1 MLHALTMMMFIK
13 KTLLHELYLDDMQI
27 LKQKLPRDFTGLLY
41 VANKTSHFF
50 FLTKAVK
57 ALDILDVML
66 YCLNGKK
73 VDLADSNWE
82 TQIKKI

>member
-50 FLTKAVK
+50 FFNKG
-57 ALDILDVML
+57 
-66 YCLNGKK
+66 C
-73 VDLADSNWE
+73 
-82 TQIKKI
+82 

>member
-1 MLHALTMMMFIK
+1 MGIMLHALTMMMFIK

-50 FLTKAVK
+50 FFLTKAVK

-73 VDLADSNWE
+73 VDLADSN
-82 TQIKKI
+82 

>member
-1 MLHALTMMMFIK
+1 MGIMLHALTMMMFIK

-50 FLTKAVK
+50 F
-57 ALDILDVML
+57 
-66 YCLNGKK
+66 
-73 VDLADSNWE
+73 
-82 TQIKKI
+82 